1 MNRIYEEL
9 DRQMSENGWTNQRNV
24 VSSEYTKSVWKKK
37 GDIGEWQMLLEHDIR
52 MKKDEVFF
60 VMELKAGKKFGAKL
74 HTPVKVLAGV
84 GVNPIL
90 ETLRKGIEKLV
101 EKETKGGYI
110 CQNL

>member
-9 DRQMSENGWTNQRNV
+9 ERQMSENGWTNQRNV
-24 VSSEYTKSVWKKK
+24 VSREYTKSVWKRK
-37 GDIGEWQMLLEHDIR
+37 GDVGEWQMLMEHDVR
-52 MKKDEVFF
+52 VRKDEVFC

>member
-9 DRQMSENGWTNQRNV
+9 DRQMSEKGWTNQRNV
-24 VSSEYTKSVWKKK
+24 VSYEYTKSVWKKK
-37 GDIGEWQMLLEHDIR
+37 GDVGEWQMLMEHDVVR
-52 MKKDEVFF
+52 KDEVLC

-74 HTPVKVLAGV
+74 HTPVKVLAGI

-90 ETLRKGIEKLV
+90 ETLRKGIERLV

>member
-37 GDIGEWQMLLEHDIR
+37 GDIGEWQMLMEHDIR
-52 MKKDEVFF
+52 MKKDEVFC

-74 HTPVKVLAGV
+74 HTHVKVLAGI

>member
-24 VSSEYTKSVWKKK
+24 VSREYAKSVWKKK
-37 GDIGEWQMLLEHDIR
+37 GDIGEWQMLMEHDIR
-52 MKKDEVFF
+52 IKKDEVFC
-60 VMELKAGKKFGAKL
+60 VMELKAGKKFGSKL
-74 HTPVKVLAGV
+74 HTPLKVLEGI

-90 ETLRKGIEKLV
+90 ETLRYGIEKLV

>member
-24 VSSEYTKSVWKKK
+24 VSREYTKSVWKKK
-37 GDIGEWQMLLEHDIR
+37 GDIGEWQMLMEHDIR
-52 MKKDEVFF
+52 MKRDEVFC

-90 ETLRKGIEKLV
+90 ETLRKGIERLV
-101 EKETKGGYI
+101 AKETKGGYI

>member
-9 DRQMSENGWTNQRNV
+9 DRQMSENGWTNQWNV
-24 VSSEYTKSVWKKK
+24 VSSVYTRSVWKKK
-37 GDIGEWQMLLEHDIR
+37 GDIGEWQMLMEHDIR
-52 MKKDEVFF
+52 MKRDEVFC

-84 GVNPIL
+84 GVNQIL
-90 ETLRKGIEKLV
+90 ETLRTGIEKLV
-101 EKETKGGYI
+101 AKETKGGYI

>member
-1 MNRIYEEL
+1 
-9 DRQMSENGWTNQRNV
+9 
-24 VSSEYTKSVWKKK
+24 
-37 GDIGEWQMLLEHDIR
+37 
-52 MKKDEVFF
+52 
-60 VMELKAGKKFGAKL
+60 MELKAGKKFGAKL
-74 HTPVKVLAGV
+74 HTPVKVLAGI